1 MRLVKGVWLITL
13 QPLKTMCSAPKVKTP
28 KVNPYVGMTS
38 DPKFASAAKEL
49 GISNVNNEDEVRR
62 INEYIMQQ
70 DIDRAARDPNF
81 NPARDQLL
89 EEGVL
94 KPEDKLDA
102 WYLSQVQ
109 DRMYTN
115 TADQAYADQKAETD
129 QGMQDFKDMMSE
141 QSEAQAEMMEKM
153 MNAPKYMARQAPLA
167 PVTAPVVTP
176 EPIPVAP
183 PTPRM
188 EIQKAPPAP
197 ELTTSPQNMAI
208 VKQSASSRSR
218 QRLRSRG
225 TSLLSA

>member
-1 MRLVKGVWLITL
+1 MITL
-13 QPLKTMCSAPKVKTP
+13 QLLKTMCSAPKPKTP
-28 KVNPYVGMTS
+28 KVNPYTGMTS
-38 DPKFASAAKEL
+38 DPKFSAAAREL
-49 GISNVNNEDEVRR
+49 GISNVDSEDEVRR
-62 INEYIMQQ
+62 INEYIMGQ
-70 DIDRAARDPNF
+70 DIDRASRDPNF

-89 EEGVL
+89 EEGIL

-115 TADQAYADQKAETD
+115 TSDEAYEQQKADTD
-129 QGMQDFKDMMSE
+129 KSAQDFKDMMAE
-141 QSEAQAEMMEKM
+141 QSEASAKMMEEM

-167 PVTAPVVTP
+167 PVMAPIVTP
-176 EPIPVAP
+176 KPIPVAP

-208 VKQSASSRSR
+208 VKQSASFRSR